1 MSLKIEFDITKQ
13 EGKLFCGL
21 CEQPMEKKSLSA
33 RFWQVHKVCSN
44 SALATLLCHLNA
56 TKLTTGVEIIDQFT
70 DL

>member
-13 EGKLFCGL
+13 EGKLL
-21 CEQPMEKKSLSA
+21 CEQPKEKKSLSA